1 MRAEILQSIFKTFL
15 PVIGV
20 VHLPPLPG
28 APKYS
33 GESVEDITKAAL
45 AEAKTLVDNGIDG
58 IIIENF
64 NDIPFLKRVGPE
76 TVAAVT
82 YIGKAI
88 KDRFTKPLGI
98 CLLQADTIGAI
109 AIAKTLE
116 AEFIRATYYT
126 ETYVVDAGL
135 IDSSAAE
142 VQRFRAFLKCQT
154 KVFAD
159 VHIKHGYPLAQR
171 PIELSAEDALF
182 RGLADA
188 LIITGL
194 KTGGETKVE
203 DVKRVREKLPEAP
216 LIVGSGVTV
225 ENVNRYLPFV
235 DGIIV
240 STGLKLE
247 GKEHEVFD
255 PARVSKLME
264 KVADYRKKNKEE

>member
-1 MRAEILQSIFKTFL
+1 MRTEIFQEIFKTSI

-33 GESVEDITKAAL
+33 GETLKEISRTAL
-45 AEAKTLVDNGIDG
+45 AEAKILVENGVDG

-64 NDIPFLKRVGPE
+64 NDSPFLKRVGPE

-82 YIGKAI
+82 YIGKTI
-88 KDRFTKPLGI
+88 QDNFSTPLGI
-98 CLLQADTIGAI
+98 CLLQADSLGSI

-116 AEFIRATYYT
+116 AAFIRATYYT

-142 VQRFRAFLKCQT
+142 LQRFRAFLKCQA

-171 PIELSAEDALF
+171 PLELSAEDALF

-225 ENVNRYLPFV
+225 ENVTRYLPYV

-240 STGLKLE
+240 STGLKKE
-247 GKEHEVFD
+247 GKENEVFD

-264 KVADYRKKNKEE
+264 KVIDYRGKI